1 MEMALKE
8 IEALVSS
15 SGTTAAYQSIIG
27 PVSLLQR
34 AGSLTRVS
42 SCAEELFSS
51 FEGALIEN
59 LLVKIISF

>member
-1 MEMALKE
+1 MAVKE

-15 SGTTAAYQSIIG
+15 SGTIAAHQSIVC

-42 SCAEELFSS
+42 SCA
-51 FEGALIEN
+51 
-59 LLVKIISF
+59 

>member
-1 MEMALKE
+1 MAVKE

-15 SGTTAAYQSIIG
+15 SGSAAHQSIVC

-42 SCAEELFSS
+42 SCA
-51 FEGALIEN
+51 
-59 LLVKIISF
+59 

>member
-1 MEMALKE
+1 MAVKE

-15 SGTTAAYQSIIG
+15 SGPIAAYQAIVC

-42 SCAEELFSS
+42 SCAQELFSS